1 MSNEDF
7 PADLTMLCFNAADI
21 ASIFTALVK
30 SEQLEINPKVET
42 SMKRGTIFRFLASE
56 EPQEEMFLYLLDL

>member
-7 PADLTMLCFNAADI
+7 TADLTMLCFNPADI

-30 SEQLEINPKVET
+30 SEQLEINPNVEA
-42 SMKRGTIFRFLASE
+42 SMK
-56 EPQEEMFLYLLDL
+56 

>member
-7 PADLTMLCFNAADI
+7 TADLTMICFNAADI

-30 SEQLEINPKVET
+30 SEQLEMNPNVAMYCIISEIGLMET
-42 SMKRGTIFRFLASE
+42 VF
-56 EPQEEMFLYLLDL
+56 YLNVIGSDKA